1 MPFEKRMFL
10 SKTFWKRNA
19 TLLTTPTSYVR
30 ACSYGGEALTDINLS
45 YGTKKVETFSFKT
58 SLHVTSYVITDKLI
72 YTFDNPR
79 AFQKMII

>member
-1 MPFEKRMFL
+1 MFL

-30 ACSYGGEALTDINLS
+30 ACSYGGEALTDTNLS

>member
-30 ACSYGGEALTDINLS
+30 ACSYGGEALTWNKESWNI
-45 YGTKKVETFSFKT
+45 SFKT